1 MFGGYLHVTYPVVL
15 VHNKIRSLSVKS
27 NFYFVMK
34 PTATWFGRL
43 KNRNL
48 QLLTD
53 IHIGSKVVS
62 YRTLV

>member
-1 MFGGYLHVTYPVVL
+1 MFGGYLHVTYPIVL

-34 PTATWFGRL
+34 PTATWFDWL
-43 KNRNL
+43 KNRNV

-53 IHIGSKVVS
+53 IRIGSKAVS
-62 YRTLV
+62 YRTLI